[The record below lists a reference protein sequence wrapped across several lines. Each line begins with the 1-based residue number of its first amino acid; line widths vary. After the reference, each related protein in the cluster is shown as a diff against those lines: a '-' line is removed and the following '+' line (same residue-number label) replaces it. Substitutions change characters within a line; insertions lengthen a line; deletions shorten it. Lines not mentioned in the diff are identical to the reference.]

1 MSDVTLGTLIA
12 GITGLLGA
20 LIGGGI
26 ASINNW
32 IQVKSQTREAK
43 IARLIKSR
51 ETYLL
56 PLRESLSKYMSIS
69 MKGFQAYAVLMEM
82 QAPGV
87 EAKDRTTS
95 FKTTTEASDAA
106 AQIMEQIE
114 ALSWQSSDEE
124 LHRMILDIKN
134 KQPEVE
140 ITVRDQSKWIANIK
154 DIPPEEWNARL
165 SKLNSVIST
174 QSQLL
179 IPINKRIED
188 LLSGLV

>member
-1 MSDVTLGTLIA
+1 MSDVTLSAVIA
-12 GITGLLGA
+12 GITGLFGA
-20 LIGGGI
+20 LIGGNI
-26 ASINNW
+26 VSINNW
-32 IQVKSQTREAK
+32 IQVKTQTREAK
-43 IARLIKSR
+43 ISRLIKSR

-82 QAPGV
+82 QAQGV
-87 EAKDRTTS
+87 EGKDRITS
-95 FKTTTEASDAA
+95 FKTTMDSLDAT

-114 ALSWQSSDEE
+114 ALSWQSSDDK
-124 LHRMILDIKN
+124 LHKMILDLKN

-174 QSQLL
+174 QSQRL